1 MQNNPVFAL
10 DDQQEIERIIRE
22 NPWAIL
28 VSAPESGLVA
38 SHYPVLLD
46 EGESQLAVLS
56 HFGRADAELHEIGRH
71 ELLVTFQGA
80 HGYISSGW
88 YDEDHAVPTW
98 NFFAVHLAGIP
109 EILTPDENLRVLNR
123 FVDHFEGATHTP
135 RRLMSTE
142 ADEKYATRLAQGT
155 VGIRLVPTRVTAKRK
170 MSQNRS
176 EQTVTRIMHELSD
189 RGPYANPALLDE
201 MRRIHGDDGST
212 ENS

>member
-1 MQNNPVFAL
+1 
-10 DDQQEIERIIRE
+10 
-22 NPWAIL
+22 
-28 VSAPESGLVA
+28 
-38 SHYPVLLD
+38 
-46 EGESQLAVLS
+46 
-56 HFGRADAELHEIGRH
+56 
-71 ELLVTFQGA
+71 
-80 HGYISSGW
+80 
-88 YDEDHAVPTW
+88 
-98 NFFAVHLAGIP
+98 
-109 EILTPDENLRVLNR
+109 
-123 FVDHFEGATHTP
+123 
-135 RRLMSTE
+135 MSTE